1 MQWILEAYEAF
12 PRKEEF
18 FTSYFE
24 LLAGTDKLRKQVEA
38 GWDESRIRASWQ
50 GELEQYK
57 LKRRK
62 YLIYE
67 ENR

>member
-1 MQWILEAYEAF
+1 
-12 PRKEEF
+12 
-18 FTSYFE
+18 
-24 LLAGTDKLRKQVEA
+24 LRKQVEA
-38 GWDESRIRASWQ
+38 GWDESRIRDSWQ